1 MEANEFVFLNNQ
13 LVNAD
18 NASISIYDTSVM
30 HGIGLFESMR
40 AYSGKLF
47 RMKDHLDRLFN
58 SASILKL
65 NITQSRED
73 IVKGIESLLEANNLI
88 EKDARMRLTVTPG
101 NMREATEDGPPD
113 NSIII
118 TAAAMPAQTDQKKNM
133 MPVIISSYRLN
144 SEEPTAGHKTL
155 NYFNRLTILQQA
167 HTEGFGEAL
176 CFSVKGFL
184 CGGCLNN
191 VFLVKDG
198 KLITPALT
206 KPVIPG
212 ITRKVVLEI
221 ARKAGIQT
229 DEHDITSQELMAA
242 DEIFFTSSSQG
253 IIATGNI
260 GTHKIGE
267 GAAGVITCK
276 IMEKYDIL
284 TRE

>member
-1 MEANEFVFLNNQ
+1 MEATEFVFLNGQ
-13 LVNAD
+13 LAD
-18 NASISIYDTSVM
+18 AGQAAISIYDTSVM

-40 AYSGKLF
+40 AYSGRIF
-47 RMKDHLDRLFN
+47 RLEDHLDRLFS
-58 SASILKL
+58 SAAQLKL
-65 NITQSRED
+65 NITQSRDE
-73 IVKGIESLLEANNLI
+73 ISQAITALLEANNLSQ
-88 EKDARMRLTVTPG
+88 KDARMRLTVTPG
-101 NMREATEDGPPD
+101 NLRDISEDSPPK

-118 TAAAMPAQTDQKKNM
+118 TAAAMPAQPDIKANA

-167 HTEGFGEAL
+167 HAEGFGEAI

-191 VFLVKDG
+191 IFLVKDG

-229 DEHDITSQELMAA
+229 DEHDVTSQELMAA
-242 DEIFFTSSSQG
+242 DELFLTGSSQG
-253 IIATGNI
+253 IIAAGNI
-260 GTHKIGE
+260 GAHKIGE
-267 GAAGVITCK
+267 GVAGVITSR
-276 IMEKYDIL
+276 IMEKYKEL
-284 TRE
+284 TCG